1 MKIKNIKPVMP
12 PYPFEAYGH
21 IIAPLSTEDGGG
33 YMITFPDLP
42 GCISDG
48 ETLEEALVNGRDA
61 FSCWVAAQVDLGK
74 VIPVPT
80 HYDEEGKP
88 VKFVQRLPRSLH
100 ASLQARAKA
109 DGVSLNTLV
118 LALIAEGLGK
128 REGIAKSEYQKHVAQ
143 YLP

>member
-1 MKIKNIKPVMP
+1 MSIKQIKPVAP

-21 IIAPLSTEDGGG
+21 VISPLSAEDGDG

-42 GCISDG
+42 GCMSDG
-48 ETLEEALVNGRDA
+48 ETLEEALANGRDA
-61 FSCWVAAQVDLGK
+61 FDGWMATQADMGRQ
-74 VIPVPT
+74 IPAPT

-109 DGVSLNTLV
+109 EGVSINTLV
-118 LALIAEGLGK
+118 LALIAEGLGRRDAAVQNPLAK
-128 REGIAKSEYQKHVAQ
+128 RAA
-143 YLP
+143 

>member
-1 MKIKNIKPVMP
+1 MSVKKIKPVTP

-21 IIAPLSTEDGGG
+21 IITPLSDEDGGG

-42 GCISDG
+42 GCMSDG
-48 ETLEEALVNGRDA
+48 ETMEETLANGRDTFNSWIA
-61 FSCWVAAQVDLGK
+61 VQMDMHRR
-74 VIPVPT
+74 IPAPT

-109 DGVSLNTLV
+109 EGVSLNTLV
-118 LALIAEGLGK
+118 LTLIAEGLGM
-128 REGIAKSEYQKHVAQ
+128 REGKGRPIPAK
-143 YLP
+143 

>member
-1 MKIKNIKPVMP
+1 MSIKQIEPVTP
-12 PYPFEAYGH
+12 PAPFEAYGH
-21 IIAPLSTEDGGG
+21 IVSPLSSEDGGG

-48 ETLEEALVNGRDA
+48 ETLEEVLANGRDA
-61 FSCWVAAQVDLGK
+61 FDSWMAAQVDMGRQ
-74 VIPVPT
+74 IPAPT

-109 DGVSLNTLV
+109 EGVSINTLV
-118 LALIAEGLGK
+118 LALIAEGLGRRAAAAQNSPAK
-128 REGIAKSEYQKHVAQ
+128 RAA
-143 YLP
+143 

>member
-1 MKIKNIKPVMP
+1 MTVKKIKPVTP

-21 IIAPLSTEDGGG
+21 IIAPLSVDDGGG

-48 ETLEEALVNGRDA
+48 ETLEETLINGRDA
-61 FSCWVAAQVDLGK
+61 FNSWIAAQVDMK
-74 VIPVPT
+74 RQIPAPT
-80 HYDEEGKP
+80 HYDDGGKP

-109 DGVSLNTLV
+109 EGVSINTLV
-118 LALIAEGLGK
+118 LALIAEGLG
-128 REGIAKSEYQKHVAQ
+128 RHEGKANGMPEKKAA
-143 YLP
+143 